1 MPLTPLYPKKSEC
14 AALTLYLLYTLPET
28 CKEYRTNR
36 TRYKCRSTPITF
48 LLKETLSYFVS
59 LALSKQL
66 LASFSVSDTFKVSV
80 SCNYLTC
87 S

>member
-36 TRYKCRSTPITF
+36 TQYKCRSTPITF

-80 SCNYLTC
+80 SCNYLTR